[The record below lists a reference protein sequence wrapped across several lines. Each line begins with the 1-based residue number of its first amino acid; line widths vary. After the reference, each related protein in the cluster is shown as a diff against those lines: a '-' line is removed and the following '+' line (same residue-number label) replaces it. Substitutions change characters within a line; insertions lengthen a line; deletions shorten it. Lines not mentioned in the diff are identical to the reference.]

1 MSIKSQAIV
10 GKDVVVGYQD
20 HIAIRRSNFTIP
32 PAGITAIIG
41 PNGSGKS
48 TLLSA
53 IAGLIEPDSGTILF
67 PAAGENKPQISYVLQ
82 STKVND
88 VLPVTVRE
96 VVAMGRYA
104 DVARFRRLGA
114 EDLEAVEKAMKRTN
128 IESISSHHLQQL
140 SGGQRQRVMVS
151 QGLAQDHDIL
161 LLDEPLSGIDIV
173 AAQAIDEVIHDEI
186 ADGCSV
192 VLTTHDLSEASV
204 ADHVI
209 LLNGVVVAEGS
220 PDLVLTPENLAAAY
234 GSSML
239 HLDGGEALVD
249 DHAHAPVPGRHIHRE
264 RSGHPESSPHDLH
277 GENPFTE
284 R

>member
-1 MSIKSQAIV
+1 M
-10 GKDVVVGYQD
+10 
-20 HIAIRRSNFTIP
+20 IP
-32 PAGITAIIG
+32 LSGITAIIG

-53 IAGLIEPDSGTILF
+53 IAGLLEPQSGTILF
-67 PAAGENKPQISYVLQ
+67 PAAGDSRPRISYVLQ

-88 VLPVTVRE
+88 ALPVTVRE
-96 VVAMGRYA
+96 VVTMGRYA
-104 DVARFRRLGA
+104 DAGRFRRLGP
-114 EDLEAVEKAMKRTN
+114 DDRKAVDTAMARTN
-128 IESISSHHLQQL
+128 IESISSRHLQQL

-173 AAQAIDEVIHDEI
+173 AAQAIDEVIHHEI

-192 VLTTHDLSEASV
+192 VLTTHDLSEASI

-209 LLNGVVVAEGS
+209 LLNGGVIAEGVPES
-220 PDLVLTPENLAAAY
+220 VLTPENLAAAY

-239 HLDGGEALVD
+239 HLDRGSALVD
-249 DHAHAPVPGRHIHRE
+249 DPAHSPVPGRHVHRE
-264 RSGHPESSPHDLH
+264 RSGHPESNPQDLH
-277 GENPFTE
+277 GPG
-284 R
+284 